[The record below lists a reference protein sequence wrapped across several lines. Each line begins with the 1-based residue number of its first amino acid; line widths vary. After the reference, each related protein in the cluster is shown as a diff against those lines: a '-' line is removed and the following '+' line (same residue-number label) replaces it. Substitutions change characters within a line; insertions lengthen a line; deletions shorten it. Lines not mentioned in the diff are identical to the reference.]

1 MTENFQQK
9 NDDRIKLSKARI
21 TPNDKGDFIRLY
33 GIAINVSDKQKTKE
47 GLFAN
52 EEMYKNLIESIDG
65 AVYIMNENGIVN
77 FISKSIQNVCGY
89 KQNEVLGKNFLEFI
103 LEEDLSIAK
112 RSFARLA
119 SEKNGLSEYRLKSK
133 DGKFKFAKFLNT
145 AIFNKSKF
153 AGVVGIVIDNSESK
167 KSGQRLEFQTHL
179 LNSVGEAVF
188 AINLIGNIT
197 GGSVSGLG
205 NVKDAEDELLEAE
218 KSLRDIL
225 DNSTIIFYSYTP
237 DHVLNFVSPHL
248 KQLLGFDPDGKKIK
262 WTEFLTANPI
272 NQKGVELSEKAVK
285 TGIPQEPYEIE
296 LRNNKKEFEWFEVH
310 EIPVVKNGKTVLM
323 VGSLT
328 DITARV
334 KAEEELQESQSLLIN
349 ALEMANMG
357 HWEYDLAKDKFTFN
371 DQFYKMF
378 HTSINEIGSYTMS
391 LAEYV
396 KRFVHPDDRKSVGRE
411 ILRAIKTKNPNYYRE
426 LEHRIIYADGEGGTI
441 AVRFNVVKD
450 RNGKTIRTH
459 GVNQDITKRKSIE
472 NELIEAK
479 GRAEESNRL
488 KSSFLGNMSH
498 ELRSP
503 MLGILGFAEILKDE
517 LNDPSQIEMVSTIK
531 NSGTRLIKTLNSI
544 LDLSRIEA
552 NKQDI
557 DISQVNLNEIIKET
571 IKLYY
576 PIIKNKKIFLKYIF
590 PERNVYLNS
599 DKDLLQKIFN
609 NLIDNAVKYTHKGG
623 IVVKLIVQEKEPDK
637 KILFEIRDTGIG
649 IPKEFHNIIFEPFR
663 QVSEGYSRKF
673 EGSGLGLSIT
683 KKFIELLNGSIAF
696 SSEPGKGSTFIVT
709 FPYKNILQE
718 INSNSE
724 NIRDNNVIINNPLN
738 KLTVLLVED
747 DPSNASVISIYLKD
761 YLKIDHVPDGK
772 AALKICNLKKFDAV
786 LMDINLK
793 GIDGVETLKQIRKLG
808 NHYSNIPVIAIT
820 AYAMSGDREKFLSL
834 GFTHYISKP
843 FDRPQLLK
851 LLKEIFNE

>member
-1 MTENFQQK
+1 M
-9 NDDRIKLSKARI
+9 
-21 TPNDKGDFIRLY
+21 
-33 GIAINVSDKQKTKE
+33 
-47 GLFAN
+47 
-52 EEMYKNLIESIDG
+52 
-65 AVYIMNENGIVN
+65 
-77 FISKSIQNVCGY
+77 
-89 KQNEVLGKNFLEFI
+89 
-103 LEEDLSIAK
+103 
-112 RSFARLA
+112 
-119 SEKNGLSEYRLKSK
+119 
-133 DGKFKFAKFLNT
+133 
-145 AIFNKSKF
+145 
-153 AGVVGIVIDNSESK
+153 
-167 KSGQRLEFQTHL
+167 

-188 AINLIGNIT
+188 AINLKGNIT
-197 GGSVSGLG
+197 GGSVSGLC

-218 KSLRDIL
+218 QSLRDIL

-262 WTEFLTANPI
+262 WTEFLTANPV

-334 KAEEELQESQSLLIN
+334 KADEELQESQSLLIN

-552 NKQDI
+552 NIQDI

-576 PIIKNKKIFLKYIF
+576 PIIKNKKIFLKYVF

-623 IVVKLIVQEKEPDK
+623 IVVKLIVQEKQPDK

-673 EGSGLGLSIT
+673 EDTG
-683 KKFIELLNGSIAF
+683 
-696 SSEPGKGSTFIVT
+696 
-709 FPYKNILQE
+709 
-718 INSNSE
+718 
-724 NIRDNNVIINNPLN
+724 
-738 KLTVLLVED
+738 
-747 DPSNASVISIYLKD
+747 
-761 YLKIDHVPDGK
+761 
-772 AALKICNLKKFDAV
+772 
-786 LMDINLK
+786 
-793 GIDGVETLKQIRKLG
+793 
-808 NHYSNIPVIAIT
+808 
-820 AYAMSGDREKFLSL
+820 
-834 GFTHYISKP
+834 
-843 FDRPQLLK
+843 
-851 LLKEIFNE
+851 

>member
-1 MTENFQQK
+1 M
-9 NDDRIKLSKARI
+9 
-21 TPNDKGDFIRLY
+21 
-33 GIAINVSDKQKTKE
+33 
-47 GLFAN
+47 
-52 EEMYKNLIESIDG
+52 
-65 AVYIMNENGIVN
+65 
-77 FISKSIQNVCGY
+77 
-89 KQNEVLGKNFLEFI
+89 
-103 LEEDLSIAK
+103 
-112 RSFARLA
+112 
-119 SEKNGLSEYRLKSK
+119 
-133 DGKFKFAKFLNT
+133 
-145 AIFNKSKF
+145 
-153 AGVVGIVIDNSESK
+153 
-167 KSGQRLEFQTHL
+167 

-262 WTEFLTANPI
+262 WTEFLTANPV

-334 KAEEELQESQSLLIN
+334 KADEELQESQSLLIN

-552 NKQDI
+552 NIQDI

-576 PIIKNKKIFLKYIF
+576 PIIKNKKIFLKYVF

-623 IVVKLIVQEKEPDK
+623 IVVKLIVQEKQPDK

-718 INSNSE
+718 INSNTE

-772 AALKICNLKKFDAV
+772 AALRICNLKKFDAV

-851 LLKEIFNE
+851 LLKEIFNK

>member
-1 MTENFQQK
+1 M
-9 NDDRIKLSKARI
+9 
-21 TPNDKGDFIRLY
+21 
-33 GIAINVSDKQKTKE
+33 
-47 GLFAN
+47 
-52 EEMYKNLIESIDG
+52 
-65 AVYIMNENGIVN
+65 
-77 FISKSIQNVCGY
+77 
-89 KQNEVLGKNFLEFI
+89 
-103 LEEDLSIAK
+103 
-112 RSFARLA
+112 
-119 SEKNGLSEYRLKSK
+119 
-133 DGKFKFAKFLNT
+133 
-145 AIFNKSKF
+145 
-153 AGVVGIVIDNSESK
+153 
-167 KSGQRLEFQTHL
+167 

-262 WTEFLTANPI
+262 WTEFLTANPV

-334 KAEEELQESQSLLIN
+334 KADEELQESQSLLIN

-488 KSSFLGNMSH
+488 KSSFLGNISH

-552 NKQDI
+552 NIQDI

-576 PIIKNKKIFLKYIF
+576 PIIKNKKIFLKYVF

-623 IVVKLIVQEKEPDK
+623 IVVKLIVQEKQPDK

-718 INSNSE
+718 INSNTE

-772 AALKICNLKKFDAV
+772 AALRICNLKKFDAV

-851 LLKEIFNE
+851 LLKEIFNK